1 MSKELK
7 LTKDNKKSSVYENQE
22 YIVKISEINGYF
34 LKPNN
39 SQYVEYDC
47 DLEDDEYK
55 FVEAVKLEITNK
67 ITGRT
72 TQKRCYQGFNVINDV
87 QNDLYNAKS
96 HFESMFKK
104 ID

>member
-7 LTKDNKKSSVYENQE
+7 LTKDNKKSSVYENEE
-22 YIVKISEINGYF
+22 YVVKISEINGYF
-34 LKPNN
+34 FKPND
-39 SQYVEYDC
+39 SQYVEYDFE
-47 DLEDDEYK
+47 LEDDEYK

-67 ITGRT
+67 MTGRT
-72 TQKRCYQGFNVINDV
+72 AQKRCYQGFNVINDV
-87 QNDLYNAKS
+87 QNDLDTGKN